1 MYREFFSQSPVLALP
16 ILSLMIFI
24 AVFAGIVVRTMRRRP
39 STFEGVAALPLE
51 DGKEVSL

>member
-39 STFEGVAALPLE
+39 STFEGISALPLE
-51 DGKEVSL
+51 DGKEGSL

>member
-39 STFEGVAALPLE
+39 STFEGIAALPLE
-51 DGKEVSL
+51 DGKEGSL